1 MSGTVEVTYLSLK
14 SVYSVQDSYKL
25 VMIEL
30 CMMLMTVLRF
40 PLAQSHVQCTCDCPG
55 GVSHC
60 QGGVASDLCSNATH
74 CHTYYSPSHP
84 ASDCLLDWL
93 SLSASLCCQ
102 IRVSALPGPVYRAV
116 RLGVPSVVATF
127 RTVLRGAGGEV
138 ADRREFTVNLNTGA
152 VIDW

>member
-1 MSGTVEVTYLSLK
+1 MY
-14 SVYSVQDSYKL
+14 
-25 VMIEL
+25 
-30 CMMLMTVLRF
+30 CRF

-60 QGGVASDLCSNATH
+60 RGGVASDLCGNSTH

-84 ASDCLLDWL
+84 ASGCVFSWL
-93 SLSASLCCQ
+93 SLSASLCCG
-102 IRVSALPGPVYRAV
+102 IRVSALPGPLHRAV

-127 RTVLRGAGGEV
+127 RTVLRGDKGEV
-138 ADRREFTVNLNTGA
+138 EDSREFTVNLNTGA